1 MQDKHTGASKE
12 EASSERFRLA
22 VATALGEL
30 GALDPTRLDV
40 ALHKT
45 QDEAASRCSVAVG
58 SSPTQDSDMLGPL
71 RQEDVRAPPWG
82 DGDEDQTPSPRDK
95 LVVAIVAE
103 HLVMLFKVFVDFIIP
118 DTPTHVAKAI
128 VWQEMIKESQ
138 ENGGRGSLLRSSSA
152 SDDDGEDLDDDA
164 LYKTWSDEDEPD
176 DDEVWDNER
185 DSFDEMSVEKRRSIV
200 KRRRMSASEASGGGS
215 KAGSRVTLG
224 AVMDFE
230 DEIL

>member
-1 MQDKHTGASKE
+1 METDEEVDVPPEVADVASALLRAAASLGASKE

-82 DGDEDQTPSPRDK
+82 DGDEDQTPSPR
-95 LVVAIVAE
+95 
-103 HLVMLFKVFVDFIIP
+103 
-118 DTPTHVAKAI
+118 T
-128 VWQEMIKESQ
+128 S
-138 ENGGRGSLLRSSSA
+138 
-152 SDDDGEDLDDDA
+152 
-164 LYKTWSDEDEPD
+164 
-176 DDEVWDNER
+176 
-185 DSFDEMSVEKRRSIV
+185 
-200 KRRRMSASEASGGGS
+200 
-215 KAGSRVTLG
+215 
-224 AVMDFE
+224 
-230 DEIL
+230 